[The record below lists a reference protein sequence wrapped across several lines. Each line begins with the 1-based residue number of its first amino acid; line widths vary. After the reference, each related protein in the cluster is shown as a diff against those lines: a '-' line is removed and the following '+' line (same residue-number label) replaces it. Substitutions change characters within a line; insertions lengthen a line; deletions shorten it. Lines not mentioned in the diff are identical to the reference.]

1 MGGLQSAAGSAR
13 GAMPPLSHALQH
25 CHASPMR
32 DRNNAASRSPTI
44 FQMQDHAVSFHKS
57 RDAPRTPLRGHHNLQ
72 QHRRKTALSGGIDWQ
87 CGALQRLQSEI
98 AHRGFY
104 SFKVSAADFL
114 DPYDPRVRSKPELYE
129 VAMNSQLS
137 SQLSDSTIVTVG
149 GVGSPSALRF

>member
-1 MGGLQSAAGSAR
+1 MCVLTW
-13 GAMPPLSHALQH
+13 PLIPSSLL
-25 CHASPMR
+25 
-32 DRNNAASRSPTI
+32 DI
-44 FQMQDHAVSFHKS
+44 
-57 RDAPRTPLRGHHNLQ
+57 
-72 QHRRKTALSGGIDWQ
+72 ALSRACHRQQ
-87 CGALQRLQSEI
+87 CINALQRLQSEI

-149 GVGSPSALRF
+149 GVAPLQVP

>member
-1 MGGLQSAAGSAR
+1 MRGLTGK
-13 GAMPPLSHALQH
+13 
-25 CHASPMR
+25 
-32 DRNNAASRSPTI
+32 
-44 FQMQDHAVSFHKS
+44 VV
-57 RDAPRTPLRGHHNLQ
+57 
-72 QHRRKTALSGGIDWQ
+72 
-87 CGALQRLQSEI
+87 ALQRLQSEI

-149 GVGSPSALRF
+149 GVGSASAMRS